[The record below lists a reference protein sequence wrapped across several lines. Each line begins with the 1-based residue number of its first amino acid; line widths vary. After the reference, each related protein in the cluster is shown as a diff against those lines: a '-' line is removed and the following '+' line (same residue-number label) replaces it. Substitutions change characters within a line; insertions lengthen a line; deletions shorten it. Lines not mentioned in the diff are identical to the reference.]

1 MLTTLRRFLVVVVVL
16 VAQDAVLSGVS
27 VSVSVA
33 LTPYA
38 APAFGSCSSRQQ
50 EVRLS
55 CINMLEHI
63 HISHLLPCLSPW

>member
-1 MLTTLRRFLVVVVVL
+1 MLTRVRRFLVVVVVL
-16 VAQDAVLSGVS
+16 LVAQDAVLSG